1 MDELFDA
8 EGNLDTVKCKQLIP
22 YGIGH
27 FSQYASQELVE
38 ANFLRKR
45 VAVVQDWLM
54 HHTPNGIPALF
65 TRKFFRV
72 SIRKMQL
79 SIHSR

>member
-27 FSQYASQELVE
+27 FYFGETGHFYFGL
-38 ANFLRKR
+38 
-45 VAVVQDWLM
+45 
-54 HHTPNGIPALF
+54 T
-65 TRKFFRV
+65 
-72 SIRKMQL
+72 
-79 SIHSR
+79 